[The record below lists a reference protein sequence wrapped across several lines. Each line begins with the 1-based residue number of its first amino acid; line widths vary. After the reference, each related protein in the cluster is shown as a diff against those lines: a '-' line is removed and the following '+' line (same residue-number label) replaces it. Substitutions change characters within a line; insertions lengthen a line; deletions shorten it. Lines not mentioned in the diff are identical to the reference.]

1 MNCLSPSILA
11 ADFACLGNQIRAI
24 DEAGAQYVHIDVMD
38 GKFVE
43 SISFGIPVI
52 KSVRKCTERIFDVH
66 LMVYEPARTIELA
79 ADAGADIITIHQEAC
94 ADPESMI
101 DMIKSLGLLAGVAIN
116 PDTSVDEIEYLLPKV
131 DMVLIM
137 TVFPGYG
144 GQKLIPECIDKVRD
158 LRRRIKSKGLD
169 VDIEVDGGI
178 TIDNVAE
185 LVDAGANVIVAGSAV
200 FQGDI
205 QKNVE
210 HFLDVLEA

>member
-1 MNCLSPSILA
+1 
-11 ADFACLGNQIRAI
+11 
-24 DEAGAQYVHIDVMD
+24 
-38 GKFVE
+38 
-43 SISFGIPVI
+43 
-52 KSVRKCTERIFDVH
+52 
-66 LMVYEPARTIELA
+66 
-79 ADAGADIITIHQEAC
+79 
-94 ADPESMI
+94 MI